1 MVRGTGCAERGSASL
16 SVLAMTPV
24 LKKLVA
30 IKVRKRLRDFIFSP
44 IQFDVKALL
53 ASMALR

>member
-1 MVRGTGCAERGSASL
+1 
-16 SVLAMTPV
+16 MTPV